1 MSVHGEFQ
9 RILSE
14 LVAFLERTGAHG
26 GNEWTHELR
35 TTAALGRENVSQAA
49 DRTLALFQGGSAPTF
64 VSPLEIEEF
73 ARHQEYLTSICQTIL
88 GR

>member
-9 RILSE
+9 RILAE
-14 LVAFLERTGAHG
+14 LVGFLERTGGPGSAD
-26 GNEWTHELR
+26 WSHELQD
-35 TTAALGRENVSQAA
+35 ASELGRQNVSEGAVRA
-49 DRTLALFQGGSAPTF
+49 LALLQGDAAPTF

-73 ARHQEYLTSICQTIL
+73 ARLQEHLAAICRVIL

>member
-9 RILSE
+9 RILGE

-26 GNEWTHELR
+26 GDDWTHELQ
-35 TTAALGRENVSQAA
+35 TTAALGRENVSEAA
-49 DRTLALFQGGSAPTF
+49 DRILALFQRGSAPMF

-73 ARHQEYLTSICQTIL
+73 ARHQDYLTSICQAIL